1 MKRIT
6 FISTILYILA
16 INYIL
21 GSPVERMDNKDS
33 LRIVITF
40 NNCSSDT
47 NLKAGPGFSAW
58 IEYKERVL
66 IFDTGSDYLTLLEN
80 MEKLNLDFM
89 KVTDIFISHNHWDH
103 IYGIP
108 GIAGVKNFQVN
119 TFIPKSSVDAI
130 IQQVPRLIY
139 KEVNEFKELY
149 PGIWSTGEMSSKF
162 LNTTIAEQ
170 MIILETKE
178 GLIVITGCSHPGIE
192 TLINLVKGKFP
203 GKTIK
208 LLIGGF
214 HLEKKTKEEIKLISD
229 YLKET
234 GIKAI
239 APSHCTGETAIEYF
253 KNSNGVDYIQ
263 MFLGNEYKILNVKL

>member
-1 MKRIT
+1 MKRII

-16 INYIL
+16 INNIL
-21 GSPVERMDNKDS
+21 GFPLVRMDNKDS

-47 NLKAGPGFSAW
+47 NLIAGPGFSAW
-58 IEYKERVL
+58 IEFKERV
-66 IFDTGSDYLTLLEN
+66 IVFDTGCDYLTLQEN
-80 MEKLNLDFM
+80 MTKLNLDFM

-108 GIAGVKNFQVN
+108 GVAGVKNFQVN
-119 TFIPKSSVDAI
+119 TFIPKSSVDAV

-139 KEVNEFKELY
+139 KEVDEFKELY
-149 PGIWSTGEMSSKF
+149 PGIWSTGEMSCRF
-162 LNTTIAEQ
+162 LNTTITEQ
-170 MIILETKE
+170 IIILETDE

-192 TLINLVKGKFP
+192 TVINLVNVKFP

-208 LLIGGF
+208 LLLGGF

-229 YLKET
+229 YLKES
-234 GIKAI
+234 GVKAI

-253 KNSNGVDYIQ
+253 KNNWGVNYVQ
-263 MFLGNEYKILNVKL
+263 MFLGDEY

>member
-16 INYIL
+16 INCIL
-21 GSPVERMDNKDS
+21 GSPVVRMDKKDS
-33 LRIVITF
+33 LRIVIAF

-47 NLKAGPGFSAW
+47 NLKTGPGFSAW
-58 IEYKERVL
+58 IEFKGRVI
-66 IFDTGSDYLTLLEN
+66 IFDTGSDYLTLQEN
-80 MEKLNLDFM
+80 MAKLNLDFM

-130 IQQVPRLIY
+130 TQQVPRLVY
-139 KEVNEFKELY
+139 KEVDEFKELY
-149 PGIWSTGEMSSKF
+149 SGIWSTGEMSCRF

-170 MIILETKE
+170 MLILETDE

-192 TLINLVKGKFP
+192 TLISLVNAKFP

-208 LLIGGF
+208 LLLGGF
-214 HLEKKTKEEIKLISD
+214 HLEKKTKDEVKLISD
-229 YLKET
+229 FLKKS
-234 GIKAI
+234 GVKAI

-253 KNSNGVDYIQ
+253 KNNQGINYVQ
-263 MFLGNEYKILNVKL
+263 LFLGDEY